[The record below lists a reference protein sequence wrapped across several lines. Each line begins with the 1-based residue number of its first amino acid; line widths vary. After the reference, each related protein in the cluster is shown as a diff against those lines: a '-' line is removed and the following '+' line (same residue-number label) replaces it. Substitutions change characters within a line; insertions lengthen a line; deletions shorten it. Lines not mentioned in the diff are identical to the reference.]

1 MSKQVITIKG
11 ARVHNLKNVNITLPR
26 EKLVVLTGLSGSG
39 KSSLAFDTI
48 FAEGQRKYVESLST
62 YARQF
67 LDLMDKPDVD
77 HIEGLSPAIAIEQ
90 RSSGSN
96 PRSIIATTTEIYD
109 FLRLLYANV
118 GIPHCPQCD
127 TVLEHSSISQI
138 IHSIATKM
146 VGKKLMILSPLV
158 HQQKGEF
165 RDIFEKIKK
174 EGYIRMRVNGQI
186 IDLSEGNPVLS
197 KTKKHSIDVVVDRL
211 AVEERLRPRIAD
223 SVELAMK
230 LGQGSLI
237 ILTEETTAEGS
248 TLWKEKVYSENY
260 SCPVHGPVCV
270 EMTSSMFS
278 FNNPKGACSECGGL
292 GTTMVFDE
300 NLIIPDAKKSIAD
313 GAVVPW
319 TKGGKA
325 TQAFFNNLLVSVL
338 DHFECPT
345 STPWVELPE
354 KIRSVILHGSGTDK
368 LRFKIVKSGRL
379 IDYEK
384 TFEGV
389 IPNLKRRHK
398 EAKSPLARMR
408 TENYMNRLPCPACHG
423 DRLKR
428 EVLAVKVAGKNIMEA
443 TRMSV
448 AQAKDF
454 FQAIDLSPQDSI
466 IAQPILKEIISRLLF
481 LKNVGLDYLNLNRE
495 NATLSGGEAQR
506 IRLATQIGA
515 GLTGVL
521 YVLDEPSIGLHQRD
535 NERLIQTLEGLRDL
549 GNSVLVVE
557 HDEDTIKCADY
568 IVDMGPRAGVLGG
581 EVVAAGTLSE
591 ILKSDRSLTAQYL
604 RGDLQIAIPKR
615 RQIAKAGFLDIRGAT
630 ENNLKNINARIPIG
644 LFTCVTGVSGSGKS
658 TLVMDILCKAMSRK
672 LYRSKDTP
680 GKHTEIR
687 GMDEFDKVIVIDQS
701 PIGRT
706 PRSNPCTYTGMFND
720 IRELFAQIPS
730 AKIRGYDAG
739 RFSFNVKGGRCEA
752 CEGDGV
758 KRIEMNFLPDVYVTC
773 EVCTGKRYNR
783 ETLEITY
790 KGKNIADVLAMSVDE
805 ALSFFRSIPQ
815 IQDKCHALA
824 EVGLGYIRLGQPAT
838 QLSGGEAQR
847 IKLATELSKKSTGRT
862 LYIFDEPTTGLHF
875 ADVDKLL
882 EVLLKLRDG
891 GNTLVII
898 EHNLDVIKTAD
909 WVIDLG
915 PEGGAGGGEII
926 VEGTPEKIAQ
936 SKGSF
941 TGGFLK
947 SLLESPQKARVNL
960 AIEQQL
966 HLDNE
971 KTQSS

>member
-1 MSKQVITIKG
+1 MSKDVITIKG
-11 ARVHNLKNVNITLPR
+11 ARVHNLKNVSITLPR
-26 EKLVVLTGLSGSG
+26 EKLVVMTGLSGSG

-77 HIEGLSPAIAIEQ
+77 QIEGLSPAIAIEQ

-109 FLRLLYANV
+109 FLRLLFAHV
-118 GIPHCPQCD
+118 GTPYCPHCGKK
-127 TVLEHSSISQI
+127 LEHSSVSQI
-138 IHSIATKM
+138 IHKVATKM
-146 VGKKLMILSPLV
+146 VGKRIMIAAPLI
-158 HQQKGEF
+158 HQEKGEF
-165 RDIFEKIKK
+165 IDTFDKIKK
-174 EGYIRMRVNGQI
+174 EGFVRARIDGQMV
-186 IDLSEGNPVLS
+186 DLTEGIPQLA
-197 KTKKHSIDVVVDRL
+197 KTKKHSIDVIIDRL

-223 SVELAMK
+223 SIELAMR
-230 LGQGSLI
+230 QGKGNVILLI
-237 ILTEETTAEGS
+237 EETGTDGQVK
-248 TLWKEKVYSENY
+248 WKEITYSENHA
-260 SCPVHGPVCV
+260 CPIHGPINV
-270 EMTSSMFS
+270 ELSPSMFS
-278 FNNPKGACSECGGL
+278 FNNPRGACPDCGGL
-292 GTTMVFDE
+292 GTTMVFDKD
-300 NLIIPDAKKSIAD
+300 LIIPDPKKSIAD

-325 TQAFFNNLLVSVL
+325 TQSFFQNLLRSVL
-338 DHFECPT
+338 DFFGQSPA
-345 STPWVELPE
+345 TPWSQLPGDLQHLILYGSGNQ
-354 KIRSVILHGSGTDK
+354 KIR
-368 LRFKIVKSGRL
+368 FKMVKSGRMVE
-379 IDYEK
+379 YEK

-389 IPNLKRRHK
+389 IPNLQRRHA
-398 EAKSPLARMR
+398 ESKSPIARMR
-408 TENYMNRLPCPACHG
+408 TESFMNRLPCPACNG
-423 DRLKR
+423 ARLRK
-428 EVLAVKVAGKNIMEA
+428 EILAVKVAEKSIMDI
-443 TRMSV
+443 TCLSV
-448 AQAKDF
+448 AEAISF
-454 FQAIDLSPQDSI
+454 FHEIALSPQDKV
-466 IAQPILKEIISRLLF
+466 IAEPILKEILSRLIF

-549 GNSVLVVE
+549 GNSVIVVE
-557 HDEDTIKCADY
+557 HDEDTIKRADF
-568 IVDMGPRAGVLGG
+568 IVDMGLRAGVLGG
-581 EVVAAGTLSE
+581 EVVATGTLAE
-591 ILKSDRSLTAQYL
+591 ILESDISLTAQYL
-604 RGDLQIAIPKR
+604 RGDLNIAIPKKR
-615 RQIAKAGFLDIRGAT
+615 KHPSSGYLEIRGAT
-630 ENNLKNINARIPIG
+630 ENNLKNVTAKFPVG
-644 LFTCVTGVSGSGKS
+644 LMTCVTGVSGSGKS
-658 TLVMDILCKAMSRK
+658 TLVMDILCKAMTKK
-672 LYRSKDTP
+672 LYRSKDIP
-680 GKHTEIR
+680 GQHSEIR
-687 GMDEFDKVIVIDQS
+687 GMDEFDKAIVIDQS

-720 IRELFAQIPS
+720 IRDLFSQIPA

-773 EVCTGKRYNR
+773 EICGGKRYNR
-783 ETLEITY
+783 ETLEISY
-790 KGKNIADVLAMSVDE
+790 KGKNIADVLDMSVDE

-815 IQDKCHALA
+815 IQEKCYALS
-824 EVGLGYIRLGQPAT
+824 EVGLGYLRLGQPAT

-847 IKLATELSKKSTGRT
+847 VKLATELSKKSTGRT

-891 GNTLVII
+891 GNTLVVI

-909 WVIDLG
+909 WIIDMG
-915 PEGGAGGGEII
+915 PEGGSGGGQII
-926 VEGTPEKIAQ
+926 AEGAPEKIITCAH
-936 SKGSF
+936 SH
-941 TGGFLK
+941 TARFLK
-947 SLLESPQKARVNL
+947 PMLEQPQKARVNF

-966 HLDNE
+966 ALD
-971 KTQSS
+971 SSKP

>member
-1 MSKQVITIKG
+1 MSKDLITIKG
-11 ARVHNLKNVNITLPR
+11 ARVHNLKNVSITLPR
-26 EKLVVLTGLSGSG
+26 EKLVVMTGLSGSG

-77 HIEGLSPAIAIEQ
+77 QIEGLSPAIAIEQ
-90 RSSGSN
+90 RNSGSN

-109 FLRLLYANV
+109 FLRLLFAHV
-118 GIPHCPQCD
+118 GTPHCPHCG
-127 TVLEHSSISQI
+127 VILEHSTISHI

-146 VGKKLMILSPLV
+146 VGKRIMIASPSV
-158 HQQKGEF
+158 QNEKGELL
-165 RDIFEKIKK
+165 DIFEKIKK
-174 EGYIRMRVNGQI
+174 EGFLRVRVDGQI
-186 IDLSEGNPVLS
+186 VDITETMPALIKS
-197 KTKKHSIDVVVDRL
+197 KKHSIDVIIDRL

-223 SVELAMK
+223 SVELAMR
-230 LGQGSLI
+230 QGKGNMILLI
-237 ILTEETTAEGS
+237 EETGTDG
-248 TLWKEKVYSENY
+248 LPKWKEKSYSENY
-260 SCPVHGPVCV
+260 SCPVHGTVGV
-270 EMTSSMFS
+270 ELTASMFS
-278 FNNPKGACSECGGL
+278 FNNPKGACPECGGL
-292 GTTMVFDE
+292 GTTMIFDE
-300 NLIIPDAKKSIAD
+300 NLIIPDPKKTIIE
-313 GAVVPW
+313 GVVSPW
-319 TKGGKA
+319 AKGGKP
-325 TQAFFNNLLVSVL
+325 TQAFFQNLLRSVV
-338 DHFECPT
+338 DAFGQDAN
-345 STPWVELPE
+345 TPWSNLPE
-354 KIRSVILHGSGTDK
+354 ALRNTIMHGSNGQKIR
-368 LRFKIVKSGRL
+368 FKMVKGGRMVE
-379 IDYEK
+379 YEK
-384 TFEGV
+384 VFEGV
-389 IPNLKRRHK
+389 IPNLKRRHT
-398 EAKSPLARMR
+398 ESKSPLARMR
-408 TENYMNRLPCPACHG
+408 TESFMNRLPCPVCNGA
-423 DRLKR
+423 RLRK
-428 EVLAVKVAGKNIMEA
+428 EVLAVKMVGQSIMEI
-443 TRMSV
+443 TCLSV
-448 AQAKDF
+448 GNAIEF
-454 FQAIDLSPQDSI
+454 FNDLVLSPQDKV
-466 IAQPILKEIISRLLF
+466 IAEPILKEILSRLVF

-549 GNSVLVVE
+549 GNSVIVVE
-557 HDEDTIKCADY
+557 HDEDTIKRADY
-568 IVDMGPRAGVLGG
+568 IVDMGLRAGVLGG
-581 EVVAAGTLSE
+581 EVVAAGTLAE
-591 ILKSDRSLTAQYL
+591 ILESDRSLTAQYL
-604 RGDLQIAIPKR
+604 RGDLNISIPKKR
-615 RQIAKAGFLDIRGAT
+615 KAPSNIHLEIRGAN
-630 ENNLKNINARIPIG
+630 ENNLKNVTARIPAG
-644 LFTCVTGVSGSGKS
+644 LITCVTGVSGSGKS
-658 TLVMDILCKAMSRK
+658 TLVMDILCKAMSKK
-672 LYRSKDTP
+672 LYRSKDIA

-687 GMDEFDKVIVIDQS
+687 GMDEFDKVIVIDQA

-720 IRELFAQIPS
+720 IRDLFAQIPT

-758 KRIEMNFLPDVYVTC
+758 KKIEMNFLPDVYVTC
-773 EVCTGKRYNR
+773 EICNGKRYNR

-815 IQDKCHALA
+815 IQEKSYALA

-847 IKLATELSKKSTGRT
+847 VKLATELSKKSTGRT

-882 EVLLKLRDG
+882 EVLLKLREA

-909 WVIDLG
+909 WIIDMG
-915 PEGGAGGGEII
+915 PEGGDGGGEII
-926 VEGTPEKIAQ
+926 ACGTPEQVAKHPTSHTAR
-936 SKGSF
+936 
-941 TGGFLK
+941 FLK
-947 SLLESPQKARVNL
+947 PMLESPKKARIDI

-966 HLDNE
+966 ALDAT
-971 KTQSS
+971 KA